1 MYRRQMNIKHK
12 YTRLVLKVSL
22 IMLVVSMAGCT
33 NSVELIAHR
42 GDSYLFPE
50 NTLASVVSAWQKG
63 FDAEIDVHL
72 SKDNRI
78 MVIHDADTKRTA
90 GIDLK
95 IKQTDSHKLRELE
108 VGSFK
113 DAKFLGE
120 PIPFLE
126 EILRTIPPGRRLFVE
141 VKCGPEILP
150 YLQKL
155 LDESGKRAQI
165 VIIGFDLETMV
176 LAKQQM
182 PDIPV
187 YWLTV
192 PKKDKKTKKAIPYD
206 PQLVRLVRD
215 KGLDG
220 LDVYYAGVD
229 KRFMDAVKASR
240 QKLYTWTVDDAQEAK
255 HLIKLG
261 VDGITTNRPEWLKN
275 QL

>member
-1 MYRRQMNIKHK
+1 MHKCHKNIQQKC
-12 YTRLVLKVSL
+12 TRIISRLFL
-22 IMLVVSMAGCT
+22 IMLMISIAGCT

-42 GDSYLFPE
+42 GDSYLTPE

-63 FDAEIDVHL
+63 FDVEIDVHL
-72 SKDNRI
+72 SGDNRI

-95 IKQTDSHKLRELE
+95 INETDSQKLRELE

-113 DAKFLGE
+113 DAKYLGE
-120 PIPFLE
+120 TIPFLE

-141 VKCGPEILP
+141 IKSGPEILP
-150 YLQKL
+150 FLKIL
-155 LDESGKRAQI
+155 LDDSGKRAQI

-182 PDIPV
+182 PDIPT
-187 YWLTV
+187 YWLKV
-192 PKKDKKTKKAIPYD
+192 PEKDKKTKKPIPYD
-206 PQLVRLVRD
+206 PKLVQLVQD

-220 LDVYYAGVD
+220 LDVYYAGID
-229 KRFMDAVKASR
+229 KRFMDAVKASGK
-240 QKLYTWTVDDAQEAK
+240 KLYVWTVDDAGEAK
-255 HLIKLG
+255 RLINLG
-261 VDGITTNRPEWLKN
+261 VDGITTNRPAWLKN